1 MNPTTKLKH
10 ENRGQ
15 KHVISLTKV
24 SQDSGKPDLPF
35 NNEIKSIESN

>member
-1 MNPTTKLKH
+1 MNPTPKLKH

-24 SQDSGKPDLPF
+24 SQDSGQPDLPF
-35 NNEIKSIESN
+35 NK